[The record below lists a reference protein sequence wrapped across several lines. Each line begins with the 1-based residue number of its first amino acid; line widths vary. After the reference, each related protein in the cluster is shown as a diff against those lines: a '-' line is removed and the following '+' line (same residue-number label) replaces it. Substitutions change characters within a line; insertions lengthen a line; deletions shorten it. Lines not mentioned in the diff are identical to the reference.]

1 MPLTCKICNSA
12 GSFNEYSVKEM
23 LYGTRE
29 RFDYFQ
35 CSHCGCLQIK
45 EFPRDLARYYPD
57 DYYSKNIN
65 FDEIVKEKK
74 VRRNIES
81 LSKYL
86 SHPVSSKLHF
96 KDQNLNIIPFMTM
109 TRDDHILD
117 IGCGTGR
124 LIYIMKEAGF
134 QNVSG
139 ADPFIEDEIKYANGL
154 RIYKKSIDQ
163 MPSEA
168 KWDFIMFHHSFE
180 HVTNPLEVLEYTKN
194 LLKEDGKVVIRIPVV
209 GYAWE
214 KYGVDWYQLDA
225 PRHLFLHSKESMRY
239 LADKAGLKIDDIKY
253 DSTSSQFLNSEKYQK
268 NIPLIQEVPRSK
280 GIRRIKDK
288 YKKWKYK
295 RMSNSLNNT
304 MNGDQAA
311 FILKK

>member
-1 MPLTCKICNSA
+1 
-12 GSFNEYSVKEM
+12 M

-81 LSKYL
+81 LTKYL
-86 SHPVSSKLHF
+86 SHPARSKARF
-96 KDQNLNIIPFMTM
+96 KDQNLNIIPFMKM

-124 LIYIMKEAGF
+124 LIYIMKESGF

-163 MPSEA
+163 MPAEA

-253 DSTSSQFLNSEKYQK
+253 DSTSSQFINSEKYQK

-280 GIRRIKDK
+280 GIRHIKDK

-295 RMSNSLNNT
+295 RLSNYLNNT

-311 FILKK
+311 FILNR